1 MDNIID
7 SIEKQLSALHRES
20 CEMLTDCRNL
30 QRLIRESQSPQLSI
44 DTKTQPDITKR
55 DTPPTP
61 STFGNEIPSDGCKYV
76 VLDNDVNKAWAE
88 FISLY
93 NNIKYGEY
101 TGDILISKSRS

>member
-7 SIEKQLSALHRES
+7 SIEKQLSVLHRES

-30 QRLIRESQSPQLSI
+30 QRLIRESQAPQLSI
-44 DTKTQPDITKR
+44 DTKTQPDITK
-55 DTPPTP
+55 DIIHVSPEND
-61 STFGNEIPSDGCKYV
+61 SAGCKYV

-101 TGDILISKSRS
+101 YKNNPLS